1 MIKFF
6 SKDKKSEKYQELSLP
21 IEKFFD
27 GQNFGKN
34 KIYVDDFKYY
44 IFILYNY
51 LFEKKIIK
59 HIFKRF

>member
-34 KIYVDDFKYY
+34 KIYVDDLNIIYLYY
-44 IFILYNY
+44 TIIY
-51 LFEKKIIK
+51 LKKIIK
-59 HIFKRF
+59 HIFK